1 MSETYGEVYL
11 VGCGPGD
18 PELITVKGMRLLKDA
33 DTIIYDRL
41 INSRMLDFANPNAEL
56 INVGKSSKST
66 KLEQEKINQIIIEKA
81 KLGKKVVRLK
91 GGDPFLFGRGGEESE
106 ILSKK

>member
-1 MSETYGEVYL
+1 MLKLKKL
-11 VGCGPGD
+11 VVSVAKLVKALGCGPGD

-41 INSRMLDFANPNAEL
+41 INSRMLDFAKPNAEL

-66 KLEQEKINQIIIEKA
+66 KLEQEKINQMLNLLQDYKTIC
-81 KLGKKVVRLK
+81 LN
-91 GGDPFLFGRGGEESE
+91 
-106 ILSKK
+106 

>member
-41 INSRMLDFANPNAEL
+41 INSRMLDFAKPNA
-56 INVGKSSKST
+56 
-66 KLEQEKINQIIIEKA
+66 
-81 KLGKKVVRLK
+81 
-91 GGDPFLFGRGGEESE
+91 
-106 ILSKK
+106 